1 MSDGDYTRLSV
12 NISDDVAEA
21 IRELMAAKGVSATEL
36 IRLAVSAYKSL
47 QEIQDDPAAALLVER
62 AGKLNEAI
70 FP

>member
-36 IRLAVSAYKSL
+36 IRLAVSAYKAIQL
-47 QEIQDDPAAALLVER
+47 IQDDPAALLLVDR
-62 AGKLNEAI
+62 AGNLSEILFA
-70 FP
+70 